1 MLFLLARTHV
11 SGLKSFSPLSWE
23 MKQSKLQAA
32 TAGQPVAQ
40 RCWEWHGRW
49 HCRAV
54 QNSQACLCLYLCA
67 WDAVDMWCC
76 EVDVLCSLTACL
88 EMHLLWGQPWFGVWD
103 ESFGECQVC
112 TRAGKGIKYLMFFFF
127 LWWSGAL
134 RYLTVTCLSGQRDI
148 HQESVRIIPSSL
160 LFNECLYCWF
170 RTEYFNELFRKSS
183 NLAFLWKGQR
193 LILWS

>member
-40 RCWEWHGRW
+40 RCWEWHRRW

-54 QNSQACLCLYLCA
+54 QSSQACLCLYLCA

-112 TRAGKGIKYLMFFFF
+112 TRAGKGIKYLMVFFFF
-127 LWWSGAL
+127 FSFDDLE
-134 RYLTVTCLSGQRDI
+134 LSGT
-148 HQESVRIIPSSL
+148 SLWCAWVVREISIR
-160 LFNECLYCWF
+160 NQWG
-170 RTEYFNELFRKSS
+170 LFRVLFCLMNVFIVDLGLSTLMNFSESPQIWRFSGKV
-183 NLAFLWKGQR
+183 R
-193 LILWS
+193 D